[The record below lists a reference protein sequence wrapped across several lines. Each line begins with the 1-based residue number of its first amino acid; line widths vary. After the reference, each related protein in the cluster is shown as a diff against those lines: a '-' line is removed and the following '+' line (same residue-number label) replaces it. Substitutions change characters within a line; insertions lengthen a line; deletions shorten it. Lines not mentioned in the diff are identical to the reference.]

1 MKSKQIILSLS
12 LLLVGVGQLSAMQD
26 QIPIPIYTSEEEYI
40 IIRTPDLIQINCVY
54 DTDNNTLIFGI
65 VGSTETLAVS
75 INNLSSYES
84 YCFHR
89 QRPVLCPYKREY
101 RPLAHYNHSF
111 KRARVCQRDNPLRR
125 IITIWS
131 SELRRDG

>member
-1 MKSKQIILSLS
+1 MKSKQIFLSLS
-12 LLLVGVGQLSAMQD
+12 LLLMGAGQLSAMQD
-26 QIPIPIYTSEEEYI
+26 QVPIPIYTSEEEYI

-84 YCFHR
+84 YNTVFIGSGLFYVPISGNTGLWH
-89 QRPVLCPYKREY
+89 
-101 RPLAHYNHSF
+101 
-111 KRARVCQRDNPLRR
+111 
-125 IITIWS
+125 ITITRS
-131 SELRRDG
+131 NGLEYVGEIIL

>member
-26 QIPIPIYTSEEEYI
+26 QIPIPIYTSEDEYI

-65 VGSTETLAVS
+65 VNSTETLAVTIVNS
-75 INNLSSYES
+75 GTNEAINTAFIGSGLFYVPTSGNAGNWRITLALES
-84 YCFHR
+84 GA
-89 QRPVLCPYKREY
+89 EY
-101 RPLAHYNHSF
+101 IGVFIL
-111 KRARVCQRDNPLRR
+111 
-125 IITIWS
+125 
-131 SELRRDG
+131 

>member
-1 MKSKQIILSLS
+1 MKSKHVFLLLS

-75 INNLSSYES
+75 IYNSSSNET
-84 YCFHR
+84 
-89 QRPVLCPYKREY
+89 
-101 RPLAHYNHSF
+101 YNTVFVGSGLF
-111 KRARVCQRDNPLRR
+111 YVPISGNTGLWQ
-125 IITIWS
+125 ITITRS
-131 SELRRDG
+131 NGLEYVGEILL

>member
-1 MKSKQIILSLS
+1 MKSKQIFLSLS
-12 LLLVGVGQLSAMQD
+12 LLLMGAGQLSAMQD
-26 QIPIPIYTSEEEYI
+26 QVPIPIYTSEEEYI

-84 YCFHR
+84 YNTVFIGSGLFYVPISGNTGLWH
-89 QRPVLCPYKREY
+89 
-101 RPLAHYNHSF
+101 
-111 KRARVCQRDNPLRR
+111 
-125 IITIWS
+125 ITITRS
-131 SELRRDG
+131 NGLEYVSEIIL